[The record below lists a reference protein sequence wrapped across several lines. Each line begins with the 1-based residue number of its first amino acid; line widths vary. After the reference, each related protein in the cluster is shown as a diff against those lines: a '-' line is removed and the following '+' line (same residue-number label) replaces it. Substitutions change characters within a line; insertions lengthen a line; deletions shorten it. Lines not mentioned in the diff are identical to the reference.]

1 MKHYFKKKFIFQ
13 HREQIQVD
21 RMRSDT
27 IKKGLQR
34 APHRS
39 LLRACGVTDEEMK
52 KPFIG
57 IANSFTDIV
66 PGHIHLNQIAEAVKL
81 GISQAGGVPFEFSTM
96 AICDGIAMNHEG
108 MRYSLASREI
118 VADTVESMAQAHQFD
133 ALVLIPTCDKIVPGM
148 LMAAARL
155 DIPSIVVTGGPM
167 LPGIFKDEPVDL
179 INVYEAVG
187 AVNAGKMTE
196 EELRELEKC
205 ACPGAGSCAGLFTA
219 NTMACLTEAMGMSLP
234 GCASS
239 HAVSGKKIQIAR
251 SSGRQILQLLEK
263 NLTPSQIMT
272 QEAFENAVM
281 VDLAL
286 GGSTNT
292 TLHLPAIAYEL
303 EDKGVKVNLDLFE
316 EYNKKIPHI
325 ASISPSGKHTMLDL
339 EQAGGIPAVLK
350 VLEKELNEEVLTC
363 TAQSLKDNIKDVS
376 VLDSEIIKPLD
387 NPVHKE
393 GGLAILKG
401 NLAPDGAVVKQ
412 GAIDSDMLVHEGPA
426 RVYESEEECVNAIK
440 QGEIKEGDVII
451 IRYEGPKGGPG
462 MREMLNPTSAISGMG
477 IKSVALITDGRFSGG
492 TRGPC
497 VGHVSPEA
505 AAEGPLAA
513 VQDGDIIKIDIPR
526 RKLDIKVTPEEID
539 ERIKKAVKPDRH
551 VKGWLARYRKLS
563 TSADKGAILK

>member
-1 MKHYFKKKFIFQ
+1 MKHYFKKKLIFQ

-57 IANSFTDIV
+57 VANSFTDIV
-66 PGHIHLNQIAEAVKL
+66 PGHIHLNQITEAVKL

-350 VLEKELNEEVLTC
+350 VLEKELNDEVLTC
-363 TAQSLKDNIKDVS
+363 TAQSLKDNIKDAS
-376 VLDSEIIKPLD
+376 VLDSEIIKPLN

-426 RVYESEEECVNAIK
+426 RVYESEEECVNAIN

-497 VGHVSPEA
+497 IGHVSPEA

-513 VQDGDIIKIDIPR
+513 VKNGDIIKIDIPL

-551 VKGWLARYRKLS
+551 VKGWLARYRKLA

>member
-1 MKHYFKKKFIFQ
+1 
-13 HREQIQVD
+13 
-21 RMRSDT
+21 MRSDT

-39 LLRACGVTDEEMK
+39 LLRACGVSEDDMD

-57 IANSFTDIV
+57 VANSYTDIV
-66 PGHIHLNQIAEAVKL
+66 PGHIHLDKIAEAVKL

-108 MRYSLASREI
+108 MHYSLASREL
-118 VADTVESMAQAHQFD
+118 VADTVESMAMAHQFD

-148 LMAAARL
+148 IMAAARL
-155 DIPSIVVTGGPM
+155 DIPCIVVTGGPM
-167 LPGIFKDEPVDL
+167 LPGEYKKEAVDL

-187 AVNAGKMTE
+187 AVNSGKMTE
-196 EELRELEKC
+196 KELNELEKC

-234 GCASS
+234 GCATA
-239 HAVSGKKIQIAR
+239 HAVSSKKIQIAHE
-251 SSGRQILQLLEK
+251 SGRKIVELLNE
-263 NLTPSQIMT
+263 NIIPSQIMT
-272 QEAFENAVM
+272 QKAFENAVM

-286 GGSTNT
+286 GGSSNT

-303 EDKGVKVNLDLFE
+303 NDKGVKFDLDLFE
-316 EYNKKIPHI
+316 VYSKKIPHI
-325 ASISPSGKHTMLDL
+325 AAISPSGKHTMLDL
-339 EQAGGIPAVLK
+339 ERAGGIPAVLK
-350 VLEKELNEEVLTC
+350 ILKEKLFVDELTC
-363 TAQSLKDNIKDVS
+363 TGKRLKDNIEEAQVMDQEVIRS
-376 VLDSEIIKPLD
+376 LND
-387 NPVHKE
+387 PVHQE
-393 GGLAILKG
+393 GGLAILTG
-401 NLAPDGAVVKQ
+401 NLAPDGSVVKQ
-412 GAIDSDMLVHEGPA
+412 GAVDQDMMVHEGPA
-426 RVYESEEECVNAIK
+426 RVFNSEEECVAAIY
-440 QGEIKEGDVII
+440 QGKVEEGDVVI

-505 AAEGPLAA
+505 AADGPLAA
-513 VQDGDIIKIDIPR
+513 VKDGDTILIDIPL
-526 RKLDIKVTPEEID
+526 RKLEISLTD
-539 ERIKKAVKPDRH
+539 QEVSERIKEAVKPKRKI
-551 VKGWLARYRKLS
+551 KGWLARYMKLV

>member
-1 MKHYFKKKFIFQ
+1 
-13 HREQIQVD
+13 
-21 RMRSDT
+21 MRSDI
-27 IKKGLQR
+27 IKKGMQR

-39 LLRACGVTDEEMK
+39 LLRACGVTEEDME

-57 IANSFTDIV
+57 VANSFTNIV
-66 PGHIHLNQIAEAVKL
+66 PGHIHLNELAEAVKL

-118 VADTVESMAQAHQFD
+118 VADTVESMAQAHQLD

-167 LPGIFKDEPVDL
+167 LPGKYNGETVDL

-187 AVNAGKMTE
+187 AVKAGKMTE
-196 EELRELEKC
+196 DELLELEKC

-234 GCASS
+234 GCATS
-239 HAVSGKKIQIAR
+239 HAVSAEKRQIAH
-251 SSGRQILQLLEK
+251 SSGRQIIELLER
-263 NLTPSQIMT
+263 NITPSKIMS
-272 QEAFENAVM
+272 QKAFKNAVI

-303 EDKGVKVNLDLFE
+303 EDKGVKVNLDLFQD
-316 EYNKKIPHI
+316 YSIKIPHI
-325 ASISPSGKHTMLDL
+325 ASISPAGKHSMLDL
-339 EQAGGIPAVLK
+339 DQAGGIPAVLK
-350 VLEKELNEEVLTC
+350 VLENELYDDAVTC
-363 TAQSLKDNIKDVS
+363 TAQSLKDNIKS
-376 VLDSEIIKPLD
+376 ARVLDSTVIRPLD
-387 NPVHKE
+387 NPVHRE

-401 NLAPDGAVVKQ
+401 TLAPDGAVVKQ
-412 GAIDSDMLVHEGPA
+412 GAIDSEMLIHEGPA
-426 RVYESEEECVNAIK
+426 QVFESEEECVKAIN
-440 QGEIKEGDVII
+440 QGIIQEGDVVV

-462 MREMLNPTSAISGMG
+462 MREMLNPTAAISGMG

-497 VGHVSPEA
+497 IGHVSPEA
-505 AAEGPLAA
+505 AANGPIAT
-513 VQDGDIIKIDIPR
+513 VKNGDIIKIDIHKR
-526 RKLDIKVTPEEID
+526 RLDFEVSPVEIE
-539 ERIKKAVKPDRH
+539 ERIKNAVIPERNI
-551 VKGWLARYRKLS
+551 KGWLSRYRKLV
-563 TSADKGAILK
+563 TSADKGAILR

>member
-1 MKHYFKKKFIFQ
+1 
-13 HREQIQVD
+13 
-21 RMRSDT
+21 MRSDT

-39 LLRACGVTDEEMK
+39 LLRACGVTEEEMD

-57 IANSFTDIV
+57 VANSFTDIV
-66 PGHIHLNQIAEAVKL
+66 PGHIHLNKIAEAVKI

-118 VADTVESMAQAHQFD
+118 VADTVESMAMAHQFD

-167 LPGIFKDEPVDL
+167 LPGEYKDRAVDL
-179 INVYEAVG
+179 IDVYEALG
-187 AVNAGKMTE
+187 AVNAGKMSE
-196 EELRELEKC
+196 EELKELECC

-219 NTMACLTEAMGMSLP
+219 NTMACLTEALGMSLP
-234 GCASS
+234 NCATS

-251 SSGRQILQLLEK
+251 SSGRQIIELLK
-263 NLTPSQIMT
+263 NNVTPSQIMT

-292 TLHLPAIAYEL
+292 TLHLPAIAHEL
-303 EDKGVKVNLDLFE
+303 EDNGVKVDLDLFE

-325 ASISPSGKHTMLDL
+325 AAISPSGEYTMLDL
-339 EQAGGIPAVLK
+339 DRAGGIPAVLT
-350 VLEKELNEEVLTC
+350 ELKDKIHCNTLTC
-363 TAQSLKDNIKDVS
+363 TGKSLEENIKDAIVTNQE
-376 VLDSEIIKPLD
+376 VIRPLD
-387 NPVHKE
+387 NPFHQE

-412 GAIDSDMLVHEGPA
+412 GAVDSDMMIHEGPA
-426 RVYESEEECVNAIK
+426 RVFNSEEECVKAIY
-440 QGEIKEGDVII
+440 QGEIQEGDVIV

-477 IKSVALITDGRFSGG
+477 IKDVALITDGRFSGG

-505 AAEGPLAA
+505 AADGPLA
-513 VQDGDIIKIDIPR
+513 VVEDGDMITIDIPQ
-526 RKLDIKVTPEEID
+526 RKLDFTLPESEVD
-539 ERIKKAVKPDRH
+539 ERIKRVVKPERKI
-551 VKGWLARYRKLS
+551 KGWLARYRKLA

>member
-1 MKHYFKKKFIFQ
+1 
-13 HREQIQVD
+13 
-21 RMRSDT
+21 MRSDT

-39 LLRACGVTDEEMK
+39 LLRACGVTEEEMD

-57 IANSFTDIV
+57 VANSFTDIV
-66 PGHIHLNQIAEAVKL
+66 PGHIHLNKIAEAVKI

-118 VADTVESMAQAHQFD
+118 VADTVESMAMAHQFD

-167 LPGIFKDEPVDL
+167 LPGEYKDRAVDL
-179 INVYEAVG
+179 IDVYEALG
-187 AVNAGKMTE
+187 AVNAGKMSE
-196 EELRELEKC
+196 EELKELECC

-219 NTMACLTEAMGMSLP
+219 NTMACLTEALGMSLP
-234 GCASS
+234 NCATS

-251 SSGRQILQLLEK
+251 SSGRQIIELLK
-263 NLTPSQIMT
+263 NNVTPSQIMT

-292 TLHLPAIAYEL
+292 TLHLPAIAHEL
-303 EDKGVKVNLDLFE
+303 EDNGVKVDLDLFE

-325 ASISPSGKHTMLDL
+325 AAISPSGEYTMLDL
-339 EQAGGIPAVLK
+339 DKAGGIPAVLT
-350 VLEKELNEEVLTC
+350 ELKDKIHCNTLTC
-363 TAQSLKDNIKDVS
+363 TGKSLEENIKDAIVTNQE
-376 VLDSEIIKPLD
+376 VIRPLD
-387 NPVHKE
+387 NPFHQE

-412 GAIDSDMLVHEGPA
+412 GAVDSDMMIHEGPA
-426 RVYESEEECVNAIK
+426 RVFNSEEECVKAIY
-440 QGEIKEGDVII
+440 QGEIQEGDVIV

-477 IKSVALITDGRFSGG
+477 IKDVALITDGRFSGG

-505 AAEGPLAA
+505 AADGPLA
-513 VQDGDIIKIDIPR
+513 VVEDGDMITIDIPQ
-526 RKLDIKVTPEEID
+526 RKLDFTLPESEVD
-539 ERIKKAVKPDRH
+539 ERIKRVVKPERKI
-551 VKGWLARYRKLS
+551 KGWLARYRKLA

>member
-1 MKHYFKKKFIFQ
+1 
-13 HREQIQVD
+13 
-21 RMRSDT
+21 MRSDT

-57 IANSFTDIV
+57 VANSFTDIV

-196 EELRELEKC
+196 EGLRELEKC

-350 VLEKELNEEVLTC
+350 VLEKELNDEVLTC
-363 TAQSLKDNIKDVS
+363 TAQSLKDNIKDAS
-376 VLDSEIIKPLD
+376 VLDSEIIKPLN

-426 RVYESEEECVNAIK
+426 RVYESEEECVNAIN

-497 VGHVSPEA
+497 IGHVSPEA

-513 VQDGDIIKIDIPR
+513 VKNGDIIKIDIPL

-551 VKGWLARYRKLS
+551 VKGWLARYRKLA